1 MAKLSA
7 NVQLLLRVY
16 DESFDKVGW
25 YGPNLRSSFKG
36 LNATQAAWRPHPAR
50 HNVWENVVHCAYW
63 KYVVRRRIL
72 KLKKGSFAL
81 EGSNWFKRPEELS
94 ESAWRSDI
102 ELLEAEHEEL
112 RSVIVSLNDKKLEVT
127 STKPNAP
134 IRLIYGIAQHDVYHA
149 GQIRLV
155 RRNMA

>member
-7 NVQLLLRVY
+7 NNQLLLRVF

-25 YGPNLRSSFKG
+25 YGPNLRGSFRG
-36 LNATQAAWRPHPAR
+36 LTSKHAAWRPQMNR

-72 KLKKGSFAL
+72 KLKKGSFVL
-81 EGSNWFKRPEELS
+81 EGSNWFRRPEELS

-102 ELLEAEHEEL
+102 ALLEAEHEEL
-112 RSVIVSLNDKKLEVT
+112 RSVIVSLSDPQLEIP
-127 STKPNAP
+127 STKPNAT

-149 GQIRLV
+149 GQIRLI
-155 RRNMA
+155 RRTL